1 MANKKDEC
9 IDVENV
15 SLLLYLERTK
25 DTFLLYLLLVKIQ
38 VFQSVRDFYKHAKAI
53 NSCKVHVRKRISMR
67 LLNLIQ
73 IFENVGVS
81 GSKQRKS
88 KPHTKTR
95 GIDGITI
102 TEDKGVVNGDVNQEE
117 NGAYMM
123 VSKKPCMTVKCII
136 LIDVI
141 ICVILFG
148 IWLGICRGISCTKSE

>member
-1 MANKKDEC
+1 MKN
-9 IDVENV
+9 
-15 SLLLYLERTK
+15 
-25 DTFLLYLLLVKIQ
+25 Q
-38 VFQSVRDFYKHAKAI
+38 VFQSVRAFYEHGKTI

-73 IFENVGVS
+73 IFENVGVT

-95 GIDGITI
+95 GIDGII
-102 TEDKGVVNGDVNQEE
+102 IAEDKGVANGDLNQEE

-141 ICVILFG
+141 ICVILFV
-148 IWLGICRGISCTKSE
+148 IWLGICKGISCTKSK